1 MSIQLSRCYLMKEG
15 LVFPTPTHTWWIL
28 SLRDHSKQTAQTTH
42 NHVLLITIMVVYDST
57 VTVISSFL
65 MVFVNSS
72 GPRKLSMSDRIFLP
86 SWTSGPLD
94 YRESYLYCHLL
105 ITFTADC
112 LYHLDIQGGSIVHRH
127 YMSYS
132 PSLSLKNIVPD
143 TNVLSFVWRSFM
155 HNNITT
161 HIQHVYDLL
170 LL

>member
-42 NHVLLITIMVVYDST
+42 NHVLLITVMVVYDST

-112 LYHLDIQGGSIVHRH
+112 LYYLNIQGGSSTQALQVFF
-127 YMSYS
+127 
-132 PSLSLKNIVPD
+132 SLSVSQKYSSWYQCTIICLEIV
-143 TNVLSFVWRSFM
+143 
-155 HNNITT
+155 
-161 HIQHVYDLL
+161 YA
-170 LL
+170 